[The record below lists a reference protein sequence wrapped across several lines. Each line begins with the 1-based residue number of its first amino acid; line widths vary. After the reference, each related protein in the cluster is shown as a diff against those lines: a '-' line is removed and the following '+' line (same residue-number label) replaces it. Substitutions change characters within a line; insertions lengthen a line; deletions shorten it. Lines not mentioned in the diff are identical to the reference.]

1 MGGSESRRRSRHSV
15 AQTDPLYW
23 ARARAAAQDPF
34 GRPVDRDA
42 IDPDATT
49 EEFPS
54 IAPEWSGR
62 LPLPAPVDLPVRRPW
77 SGEDATTDSLP
88 AIRTDDA
95 ATTVDL
101 PAVPSDA
108 ETVDHRDRPLAL
120 VPRSYSSG
128 RSSLARRGYTGRH
141 RPPPAPSP
149 TRLGLS
155 TVGMTVAVGVLG
167 VTLAMLHA
175 QPNDQADRA
184 APPLSAVSPTGP
196 PDAGGAEAA
205 EPRPT
210 PGPDGKLIPRPGATP
225 STGPAA
231 TSGASSPRV
240 GRPAVAP
247 GAPGADDGG
256 SDDDSGD
263 EGATTGEQPAAPATP
278 RSGGRPTRTRQPGT
292 VARPTPR
299 TSPRCAT
306 GRTNALAD
314 DPSASTGAP
323 TPADPDETSPES
335 SEPTDEATEGTSPSA
350 PAGAC

>member
-1 MGGSESRRRSRHSV
+1 MEGSESRRRSRHSV

-23 ARARAAAQDPF
+23 ARARAAEQDPF
-34 GRPVDRDA
+34 GRPVEEEA
-42 IDPDATT
+42 AT

-54 IAPEWSGR
+54 VAPEWSGR
-62 LPLPAPVDLPVRRPW
+62 LPLPAPANLPVRRPW
-77 SGEDATTDSLP
+77 SGEEATTASLP
-88 AIRTDDA
+88 AIRPDDA

-120 VPRSYSSG
+120 VPHPYTSG

-175 QPNDQADRA
+175 QPSDQADRGT
-184 APPLSAVSPTGP
+184 PPLSAVSPTGP
-196 PDAGGAEAA
+196 SDGGDVEAT
-205 EPRPT
+205 EPQPT
-210 PGPDGKLIPRPGATP
+210 PGPDGKLIPRPAATP
-225 STGPAA
+225 SDGPAA
-231 TSGASSPRV
+231 TSGAAVPRV

-247 GAPGADDGG
+247 GAPGADSGD
-256 SDDDSGD
+256 DADDSGND
-263 EGATTGEQPAAPATP
+263 GATTEEQPAAPTTP
-278 RSGGRPTRTRQPGT
+278 RSNGRPPRTRQPGT
-292 VARPTPR
+292 VVRPTPR

-306 GRTNALAD
+306 GRTNALAG
-314 DPSASTGAP
+314 DPSASASAT
-323 TPADPDETSPES
+323 TQADPDETPSEPA
-335 SEPTDEATEGTSPSA
+335 EPTDPATGDPSPST